1 MPLSIDYVYTDRAR
15 VVKRVEGA
23 RIEHET
29 QIIES
34 NSEWFKCRIAV
45 AFQFGQERNTS
56 FRRAIESTHQFIC
69 KLTDFAGQPVQITAG
84 DRLQVE
90 TGPGAY
96 SSNSQDAGT
105 YEIVELPF
113 KPRDL
118 KEELLWVVQLKKL
131 DEH

>member
-1 MPLSIDYVYTDRAR
+1 MPLNIDYVYTDRAR
-15 VVKRVEGA
+15 VVRRIEGA

-29 QIIES
+29 QIVES
-34 NSEWFKCRIAV
+34 YSEWFKCRIAV
-45 AFQFGQERNTS
+45 AYQFGQERNTS
-56 FRRAIESTHQFIC
+56 YRRSIESTHQFIC
-69 KLTDFAGQPVQITAG
+69 KLTDFLGQPVQIAAS

-90 TGPGAY
+90 TGPGTY
-96 SSNSQDAGT
+96 VSNSQDAGT

-118 KEELLWVVQLKKL
+118 KEELLWVINLKRL